1 MSLSRRSLTLG
12 LIAASFAGGG
22 VAGGALAQTAL
33 SAEDRALVARATAYL
48 QALTEARAQFVQLDG
63 RGQQSRGEL
72 FLKRPGK
79 ARFAYAPPSGL
90 LVVSDGSA
98 VSVADSR
105 LKTFDKYPLVA
116 TPLSLFLA
124 RNIRL
129 DQGVTVTR
137 VTRTPG
143 GFTIAARDGKKQT
156 AGQLILAFSDAPLA
170 LTGWTVTD
178 AQGRATQVRL
188 SGLQRTAGLD
198 SSLFVLK
205 DPRRMTPGRAKM

>member
-12 LIAASFAGGG
+12 LIAASVTGEAF
-22 VAGGALAQTAL
+22 AQTAL
-33 SAEDRALVARATAYL
+33 SADDRALVARATAYL
-48 QALTEARAQFVQLDG
+48 QELTEARAQFVQLDG

-129 DQGVTVTR
+129 DRGVTVTR
-137 VTRTPG
+137 VTRTRG